1 MEASSKE
8 NFKYADLLKFFQYI
22 LRLKSVKRVGWVTK
36 AKVYDGES
44 VAEHSYAESA
54 VGMIMSDL
62 IGLDTEKVM
71 KMIILHDLA
80 ESIIGDYV
88 PGEVSPR
95 KKRSEEYD
103 AMNNILHSLPS
114 DIRSTYKKIWNEFCY
129 NKTCIAQFVH
139 KIDKLEMALQA
150 KEYSNR
156 GIPDDLIAQF
166 LDSAENSIGKGNSDI
181 VAGVLNALRTCNAK
195 Y

>member
-1 MEASSKE
+1 MEATSKE

-36 AKVYDGES
+36 AKVY
-44 VAEHSYAESA
+44 
-54 VGMIMSDL
+54 
-62 IGLDTEKVM
+62 DTEKVM

-139 KIDKLEMALQA
+139 KVDKLEMALQA
-150 KEYSNR
+150 KEYSKR

-181 VAGVLNALRTCNAK
+181 VAGVLNALKTCNAK